1 MVRARQERPARPR
14 TRTTEREVRS
24 GQGNYN
30 KGWPKKMYENFK
42 TFFLHLIL
50 KFQILCHS
58 IDGRAEKTYIKIF
71 VWFLVFGLPLYRQL
85 AALRLIKIS

>member
-1 MVRARQERPARPR
+1 
-14 TRTTEREVRS
+14 
-24 GQGNYN
+24 
-30 KGWPKKMYENFK
+30 MYENFK